1 MTEFHKMYERQLRR
15 WVEANSDRVNDKDAG
30 GCTPLVA
37 AVLKFKSA
45 PLSMWLLDEKC
56 ADVNATTAYGNTA
69 LHYADSLD
77 ILTAS
82 LDRGADPTMADH
94 EDRILFMG
102 HAASGL
108 VDTVA
113 HLLQD
118 QRVHATV
125 DVQGRDGE
133 TALHHA
139 CTGFVAEAAA
149 IKVHLLLQAGA
160 DSLVT
165 DKYGLTPLTW
175 TREVRPFTAHH
186 FRPLGRGLGR
196 Q

>member
-1 MTEFHKMYERQLRR
+1 
-15 WVEANSDRVNDKDAG
+15 
-30 GCTPLVA
+30 
-37 AVLKFKSA
+37 
-45 PLSMWLLDEKC
+45 
-56 ADVNATTAYGNTA
+56 
-69 LHYADSLD
+69 
-77 ILTAS
+77 
-82 LDRGADPTMADH
+82 
-94 EDRILFMG
+94 MG

-149 IKVHLLLQAGA
+149 IKVHFLLQASA

-165 DKYGLTPLTW
+165 DKYGLKPLTW
-175 TREVRPFTAHH
+175 TREVRPFQHTIFALLEEASDANKASLLVKARRLAVGATS
-186 FRPLGRGLGR
+186 RPVAPSCPQNASRTVSSCR
-196 Q
+196 AWRWHR